1 MKPQTII
8 DDARA
13 SGAVSGGDMDDSSV
27 TRIQN
32 NPAFAELVKTRRSFA
47 WTLTILMLV
56 IYFGFIALVAFAP
69 SIIGMPMSGS
79 ITWGLAL
86 GIAVIL
92 SAILLT
98 GVYVWRANSSFDEM
112 TRAIVAS
119 NASGA
124 RQ

>member
-1 MKPQTII
+1 
-8 DDARA
+8 
-13 SGAVSGGDMDDSSV
+13 MDDTTV
-27 TRIQN
+27 ARIQN
-32 NPAFAELVKTRRSFA
+32 NPAFMELVNTRKSFA

-56 IYFGFIALVAFAP
+56 IYFGYIALVAFAP
-69 SIIGMPMSGS
+69 SIIGVVIGGS

-92 SAILLT
+92 SAIALT
-98 GVYVWRANSSFDEM
+98 GIYVWRANSSFDGM
-112 TRAIVAS
+112 TRAIVAT

>member
-1 MKPQTII
+1 
-8 DDARA
+8 
-13 SGAVSGGDMDDSSV
+13 MDDTTV
-27 TRIQN
+27 ARIQN
-32 NPAFAELVKTRRSFA
+32 NPAFVELVNARKSFA

-69 SIIGMPMSGS
+69 SAIGTPIGGS

-98 GVYVWRANSSFDEM
+98 GIYVWRANSSFDEM

-119 NASGA
+119 NSNGA
-124 RQ
+124 RK